1 MTSRVRGIILI
12 ALAVIVG
19 LIMLLNPL
27 INVLESAQ
35 LFWAFLT
42 YTWFALAILLSII
55 YVFTE
60 TLKLGPNIPLAVSL
74 LLGGAVSMLTTA
86 FARRAE
92 NTISMVFS
100 ILWLLA
106 FCLIGIIEFRQ
117 RSRTNQ
123 SF

>member
-1 MTSRVRGIILI
+1 MTSRIRGIILI

-27 INVLESAQ
+27 TNVSESVQ
-35 LFWAFLT
+35 LFWVFLT
-42 YTWFALAILLSII
+42 YTWFALAVLLSII

-86 FARRAE
+86 LARQTE

-106 FCLIGIIEFRQ
+106 FCLIGFIEFRQ